1 MNPVECHAHH
11 LQETAM
17 AGSEYRSW
25 EEVNE
30 AFQRAAA
37 LINRE
42 HKRRGKQFRDIQDG
56 RRKHRRPP

>member
-1 MNPVECHAHH
+1 
-11 LQETAM
+11 M

-42 HKRRGKQFRDIQDG
+42 HKRRDKQFRDTQDR
-56 RRKHRRPP
+56 RRKHRRPLWSRH